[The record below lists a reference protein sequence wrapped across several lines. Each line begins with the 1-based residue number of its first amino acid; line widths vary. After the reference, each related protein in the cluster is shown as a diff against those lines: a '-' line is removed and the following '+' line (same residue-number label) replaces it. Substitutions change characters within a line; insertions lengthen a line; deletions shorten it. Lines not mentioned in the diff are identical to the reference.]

1 MNRSKSI
8 VFSIFIAIVLMS
20 CSCAVS
26 HKPIS
31 LNNIETIDNIRY
43 SEEIIITYSDTNILL
58 NSDNSRYAKK
68 ARRKNLQI
76 IPICIQNNS
85 SDTFFIENNHTDV
98 FIDFEPVLILKKED
112 YYKKIKQHPV
122 YYTIV
127 IFIAIVYYF
136 PPTNMGIQF
145 FPQNPTGLFIPW
157 GIWNIIKAKKAN
169 KLLFID
175 LEKFDL
181 SNKKIPPGESL
192 CGFICVKSEKSGN
205 LLIRFK

>member
-1 MNRSKSI
+1 
-8 VFSIFIAIVLMS
+8 MS

-26 HKPIS
+26 HKQLS
-31 LNNIETIDNIRY
+31 LNSIGISDSIRY

-68 ARRKNLQI
+68 AKRKNLQL
-76 IPICIQNNS
+76 IPICVQNHS
-85 SDTFFIENNHTDV
+85 SDTFFIDNKHTDV
-98 FIDFEPVLILKKED
+98 FIDFEPAFLLEKED

-122 YYTIV
+122 YYTIG

-157 GIWNIIKAKKAN
+157 GIYSIIKAKKAN
-169 KLLFID
+169 KLLFVD

-181 SNKKIPPGESL
+181 FNKKIPPRESF